1 MAKAGAFLDDLV
13 KGMTKGLD
21 STQQIKA
28 SVNRVSSNM
37 TDATKKAA
45 RTAKIKKGLNLK
57 PSMDK
62 AVETARQVSG
72 DSSISTVQKIKLG
85 GGTAGPLNRNK
96 IRQVA
101 GNTKTVTIGSDPSFA
116 QQTGDFFGGGI
127 RETIKNYKDG
137 DTAGN
142 LVGSFTKAHTKTGA
156 DGKPVLDMKRAA
168 GTYMAASVGARVL
181 SGGGLYKDRN
191 GNTNLPGIPFL

>member
-21 STQQIKA
+21 STKQIKA

-37 TDATKKAA
+37 TDAAKKAA
-45 RTAKIKKGLNLK
+45 RTQQIQKGLNLK
-57 PSMDK
+57 PSMDA
-62 AVETARQVSG
+62 AVTSARQVSG
-72 DSSISTVQKIKLG
+72 NANISTVNKIKLG
-85 GGTAGPLNRNK
+85 GNHAGNLNRSK
-96 IRQVA
+96 IKQVT
-101 GNTKTVTIGSDPSFA
+101 GNTRTVTVGSDPSFA

-142 LVGSFTKAHTKTGA
+142 VFGSFAKAHTKLDA
-156 DGKPVLDMKRAA
+156 DGNRVLDMRRAA
-168 GTYMAASVGARVL
+168 GTYMTASLGARVL